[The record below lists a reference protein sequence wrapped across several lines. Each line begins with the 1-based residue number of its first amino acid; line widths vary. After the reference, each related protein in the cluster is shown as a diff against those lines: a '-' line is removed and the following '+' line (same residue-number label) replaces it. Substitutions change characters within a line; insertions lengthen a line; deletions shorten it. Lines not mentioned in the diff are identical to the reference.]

1 MKKIVSTLVVM
12 LLCFSIA
19 VTAQIRPVSG
29 ILTDAKGAP
38 VPFASVLIKGTK
50 QGVVSDADGRFIV
63 KAKTGD
69 FLEISA
75 QGLFKK
81 EVQVTNAPEIA
92 VILERNEKETLA
104 EVIVTTAFEIKK
116 SSRTTPFSA
125 QTISADNLNLIRQPN
140 LNNALAGK
148 VAGVQFRGQSPIAL
162 DRDAVLRIRGG
173 STLNAPNGVELGPIY
188 VVDGTIVNSI
198 DINPDDVETL
208 TVLKGANA
216 TALFGGRAANG
227 AIVITTRKKNS
238 GKGVGVELN
247 MGVNFDK
254 VFILPKY
261 QNSYMGGAN
270 PDLTI
275 YHWKAGDP
283 VEWKALEGKGFPDYT
298 DDSSWGPAMNG
309 QEYVPWYA
317 WIPGHSRS
325 FKTASLVPMPNN
337 VRDFWETGITTNN
350 NISLAKGGQG
360 YNYRLSYTKQ
370 TVKGL
375 LPTTNSDRNNLNFSA
390 SADINQHFSVST
402 NITYTAQQINGTF
415 NDGYANQSSG
425 NFNQWFHRDLDLN
438 IMKEL
443 RGLKTPIGTYASWNL
458 SSNPDG
464 YDPTDP
470 LNFYGGNYWYNHYT
484 KLDQQPI
491 GQNRQRL
498 FGDASVKY
506 KLNNHFYVKGTF
518 RRNQLTTNSEN
529 IFKSELAASATQTG
543 DLASY
548 STKYTSY
555 IEDNYE
561 LLSGYTK
568 RFGDLD
574 VTATIGGNKLSIRQY
589 DLSAATAQGLNVPGL
604 YSVSNSK
611 AQPTITNRRDNWET
625 KSLFATG
632 DLEYKKFVSLTW
644 ALRSDW
650 YSTLPAGNNR
660 LVSPSLGAGFVFS
673 EFTKNS
679 LPWMSFG
686 KLFGSWGKKPR
697 DLNVY
702 ANNFLYSVNANQWA
716 GSFLMTTPDQLID
729 PNLKGSLI
737 TTYEAGIDLR
747 FLKNKLGVNITYYN
761 EDNDGEPVGV
771 SQSGVS
777 GFTSKLINA
786 ARIKKEGIEVLINA
800 TPISTK
806 DFTWQLSMNYSYLI
820 KNPVVQLAPGLT
832 SGQTLLAGGAFGT
845 RFARA
850 FQEVGSDWGQ
860 LIGGGI
866 ARNANGDM
874 LVNPAT
880 GKFVADA
887 TKHWGSVVPRTNG
900 GIVNSFTYKNF
911 TVGFNLDYQV
921 GGQFF
926 SLSEMWGNFSGI
938 LAETAAI
945 NDKGKNVRDDVS
957 AGGGVHVV
965 AVSSVDQ
972 KTPVDKYVAAD
983 TYYQQF
989 YFNKIAEPY
998 IHSLTYV
1005 KMREVSLGMS
1015 LPVAKWGLSK
1025 VMSAANFSI
1034 IARNPFLIYR
1044 KTTNFDPSEI
1054 SGIQGEDGQYPGT
1067 RSVGFNLKIS
1077 F

>member
-1 MKKIVSTLVVM
+1 MRKKLLMSFCAFILV
-12 LLCFSIA
+12 LATGL
-19 VTAQIRPVSG
+19 AQTTTISG
-29 ILTDAKGAP
+29 KVVDDKGLP
-38 VPFASVLIKGTK
+38 VPFASILIKGTK
-50 QGVVSDADGRFIV
+50 NGTTTDVEGNFFIKSKTGVV
-63 KAKTGD
+63 
-69 FLEISA
+69 LEVSS
-75 QGLFKK
+75 QGYFKK
-81 EVQVTNAPEIA
+81 EVNVTNSTNFIS
-92 VILERNEKETLA
+92 VILELNSNETLS
-104 EVIVTTAFEIKK
+104 EVVVTTAFEIKK

-125 QTISADNLNLIRQPN
+125 QTISSDNLNLIRQPN

-173 STLNAPNGVELGPIY
+173 STLNGDLGPIY

-198 DINPDDVETL
+198 DINPDDVESL

-227 AIVITTRKKNS
+227 AIVITTRKKNN
-238 GKGVGVELN
+238 GKGIGVELN
-247 MGVNFDK
+247 SSVTFDR
-254 VFILPKY
+254 VYILPKY

-275 YHWKAGDP
+275 YRWKAGDP

-298 DDSSWGPAMNG
+298 DDSSWGPAMQG

-325 FKTASLVPMPNN
+325 FKTASLVAQPNN

-350 NISLAKGGQG
+350 NISLSKSGQG

-375 LPTTNSDRNNLNFSA
+375 LPTTSSDRNNLNFS
-390 SADINQHFSVST
+390 SSVDLDKHFTVST

-415 NDGYANQSSG
+415 DDGYANQSSG
-425 NFNQWFHRDLDLN
+425 NFNQWFHRDLDMN

-458 SSNPDG
+458 SANPDG
-464 YDPTDP
+464 YDATNPI
-470 LNFYGGNYWYNHYT
+470 NFYGANYWYNHYT

-498 FGDASVKY
+498 FGDLSLKY
-506 KLNNHFYVKGTF
+506 KLNNHFYVKGTL
-518 RRNQLTTNSEN
+518 RRNQLTTSSES
-529 IFKSELAASATQTG
+529 IFKSELASSATQTG
-543 DLASY
+543 DLPSY
-548 STKYTSY
+548 ITNYKSY

-561 LLSGYTK
+561 LLTGYNQ
-568 RFGDLD
+568 RFGSFD
-574 VTATIGGNKLSIRQY
+574 VSATIGGNKLSIREF

-604 YSVSNSK
+604 YSISNSK
-611 AQPTITNRRDNWET
+611 AQPTIGNKRNNWET
-625 KSLFATG
+625 RSLFATG
-632 DLEYKKFVSLTW
+632 DLEYKKFISVTW
-644 ALRSDW
+644 AVRGDW
-650 YSTLPAGNNR
+650 YSTLPTGNNR
-660 LVSPSLGAGFVFS
+660 LISPSLGAGFVFS

-679 LPWMSFG
+679 VSWLSFG

-702 ANNFLYSVNANQWA
+702 ANNFLYGVNANQWA
-716 GSFLMTTPDQLID
+716 GNFLMTTPDQLLD
-729 PNLKGSLI
+729 QELKGSLI

-761 EDNDGEPVGV
+761 EDNNGEPVGV
-771 SQSGVS
+771 AQSGVS

-786 ARIKKEGIEVLINA
+786 ARIKKEGIEVLVNA
-800 TPISTK
+800 TPVSTK
-806 DFTWQLSMNYSYLI
+806 NFSWQLSMNYSYLLN
-820 KNPVVQLAPGLT
+820 NPVVQLAPGLT
-832 SGQTLLAGGAFGT
+832 TGQTLLSGGAFGT

-866 ARNANGDM
+866 ARNDNGDM

-880 GKFVADA
+880 GKFVVDA
-887 TKHWGSVVPRTNG
+887 TKHWGSVVPKTNG
-900 GIVNSFTYKNF
+900 GIINTLNYKNF
-911 TVGFNLDYQV
+911 TFGFNLDYQI

-938 LAETAAI
+938 LAETASV

-965 AVSSVDQ
+965 AVSSVDK
-972 KTPVDKYVAAD
+972 KTPVDKYVD
-983 TYYQQF
+983 VQTYYQQF

-1005 KMREVSLGMS
+1005 KMREVNLGMR

-1025 VMSAANFSI
+1025 LMSAANFSI

-1067 RSVGFNLKIS
+1067 RSVGFNLKIT

>member
-1 MKKIVSTLVVM
+1 MKKIVSLFAVI
-12 LLCFSIA
+12 LLCVSMVA
-19 VTAQIRPVSG
+19 NAQTKVVTGTV
-29 ILTDAKGAP
+29 TDAKGSP
-38 VPFASVLIKGTK
+38 VPFASIVIKGTK
-50 QGVVSDADGRFIV
+50 SGTTTDADGKFFI
-63 KAKTGD
+63 KSKTGD
-69 FLEISA
+69 VLEISS
-75 QGLFKK
+75 QGFFKK
-81 EVQVTNAPEIA
+81 EVNITSTTNLVMA
-92 VILERNEKETLA
+92 VLELNSKETLS
-104 EVIVTTAFEIKK
+104 EVVVTTAFEIKK
-116 SSRTTPFSA
+116 SARTTPYSA

-173 STLNAPNGVELGPIY
+173 STLNGDLGPIY
-188 VVDGTIVNSI
+188 VVDGTVVNSY
-198 DINPDDVETL
+198 DINPDDVESL

-227 AIVITTRKKNS
+227 AIVITTRKKNNS
-238 GKGVGVELN
+238 KGIGVELN
-247 MGVNFDK
+247 SGITFDR
-254 VFILPKY
+254 VYVLPKY
-261 QNSYMGGAN
+261 QNLYSGGAN
-270 PDLTI
+270 PTLTT
-275 YHWKAGDP
+275 YRWKAGDP
-283 VEWKALEGKGFPDYT
+283 IEWKALDGKGFPDYT
-298 DDSSWGPAMNG
+298 DDSSWGPAMTG

-325 FKTASLVPMPNN
+325 FKTTSLIAQPNN

-350 NISLAKGGQG
+350 NISLAKSGQG

-375 LPTTNSDRNNLNFSA
+375 LPTTNSDRNNLNLSA
-390 SADINQHFSVST
+390 SVDVNQHFSVST

-425 NFNQWFHRDLDLN
+425 NFNQWFHRNLDLS

-464 YDPTDP
+464 YDPTNP

-498 FGDASVKY
+498 FGDASIKY

-518 RRNQLTTNSEN
+518 RRNQLTTSSES
-529 IFKSELAASATQTG
+529 IFRSELAASATQTG
-543 DLASY
+543 DLPSY
-548 STKYTSY
+548 STNYSSF

-561 LLSGYTK
+561 LLSGYNQ
-568 RFGDLD
+568 RFGNLD
-574 VTATIGGNKLSIRQY
+574 VSVTVGGNKLSIRQY
-589 DLSAATAQGLNVPGL
+589 GLSAATAQGLNVPGL
-604 YSVSNSK
+604 YSISNSK
-611 AQPTITNRRDNWET
+611 AQPSIGNTRNYSET

-632 DLEYKKFVSLTW
+632 DLEYKKFLSVTW
-644 ALRSDW
+644 AIRSDW
-650 YSTLPAGNNR
+650 YSTLPSGNNR
-660 LVSPSLGAGFVFS
+660 LISPSVGAGFVFS

-679 LPWMSFG
+679 LPWLSFG

-697 DLNVY
+697 DLGVY
-702 ANNFLYSVNANQWA
+702 ANNFLYGVNANQWA
-716 GSFLMTTPDQLID
+716 GNFLMTTPDQLLD
-729 PNLKGSLI
+729 QDLKGSLI

-747 FLKNKLGVNITYYN
+747 FFKNKLGLNVTYYN
-761 EDNDGEPVGV
+761 EDNNGEPVGV
-771 SQSGVS
+771 AQSGVS
-777 GFTSKLINA
+777 GYTSKLINA
-786 ARIKKEGIEVLINA
+786 ARIKKEGIEVLVTA

-806 DFTWQLSMNYSYLI
+806 NFSWQLSMNYSYLI

-832 SGQTLLAGGAFGT
+832 TGQTLLAGGAFGT

-850 FQEVGSDWGQ
+850 FQEVGADWGQ

-880 GKFVADA
+880 GLFVADA

-900 GIVNSFTYKNF
+900 GIVNSFNYKNF
-911 TVGFNLDYQV
+911 TFGFNLDYQV

-938 LAETAAI
+938 LAETATN
-945 NDKGKNVRDDVS
+945 NDKGKNVRDDLS

-972 KTPVDKYVAAD
+972 KTPVDKYVD
-983 TYYQQF
+983 VQDYNQQF

-1005 KMREVSLGMS
+1005 KMREVNLGMN
-1015 LPVAKWGLSK
+1015 LPVTKWGLSK

-1067 RSVGFNLKIS
+1067 RSVGFNLKIT